1 MPIYEFACKRC
12 EVRFEEL
19 VSASEQKVVCP
30 ECGSKKVERRFSQFA
45 TEWKPSIVN
54 WHRFP
59 YRRGGW

>member
-1 MPIYEFACKRC
+1 MPIYEFACGEC
-12 EVRFEEL
+12 DARFEEL
-19 VSASEQKVVCP
+19 VSAFGEPKIACP

-59 YRRGGW
+59 YRGW